1 MSGEPSASGPAPIVS
16 ALDAEAAGDAN
27 QPAQD
32 VPVTSSSTD
41 DGTTH
46 VPPVGPSSAGEVSG
60 VAPAV
65 TQANR
70 SQKQPQPP
78 AAVRSAPS
86 QALLDQANE
95 ELAFLL
101 THGKINQSEVMA
113 LQKVL
118 RENVTLKEK
127 VGKLKSL
134 LARSAKAQKEAKAEL
149 EGTRRRHEEAVG
161 EVRRLTARVDSLASR
176 PTHMDLLADFETN
189 VSRVRSLLSCSCQ
202 LTVLAYELR
211 CVLG

>member
-1 MSGEPSASGPAPIVS
+1 MVS
-16 ALDAEAAGDAN
+16 ALDAEAAGNTN

-32 VPVTSSSTD
+32 VPVTSSSAD
-41 DGTTH
+41 DGTAH
-46 VPPVGPSSAGEVSG
+46 VPSVGPSSAGEESG
-60 VAPAV
+60 AVPAV
-65 TQANR
+65 THASRPPTQT
-70 SQKQPQPP
+70 QPQPP
-78 AAVRSAPS
+78 AAVRTAPS

-127 VGKLKSL
+127 VNKLKSL

-189 VSRVRSLLSCSCQ
+189 VSRVRSLLVFAVASCQ
-202 LTVLAYELR
+202 FLHMNLYVYWGDVHHRYLT
-211 CVLG
+211 

>member
-1 MSGEPSASGPAPIVS
+1 MSGEPSASVPAPMVS
-16 ALDAEAAGDAN
+16 ALDAEAAGAN

-41 DGTTH
+41 DGTAH
-46 VPPVGPSSAGEVSG
+46 APPVASSSAGEESG
-60 VAPAV
+60 VIPAV

-70 SQKQPQPP
+70 PQTQSQPP
-78 AAVRSAPS
+78 ATVRTAPAAPS

-118 RENVTLKEK
+118 RENATLKEK

-149 EGTRRRHEEAVG
+149 VGTRRRHEEAVG

-189 VSRVRSLLSCSCQ
+189 VSRVRSLLVFAVAS
-202 LTVLAYELR
+202 
-211 CVLG
+211 

>member
-1 MSGEPSASGPAPIVS
+1 
-16 ALDAEAAGDAN
+16 
-27 QPAQD
+27 

-41 DGTTH
+41 DGTAH
-46 VPPVGPSSAGEVSG
+46 VPPVASSAGEESG
-60 VAPAV
+60 VAPAAM
-65 TQANR
+65 QANR
-70 SQKQPQPP
+70 PQTQPQTP
-78 AAVRSAPS
+78 ARTAPS

-134 LARSAKAQKEAKAEL
+134 LARSAKAQKEAKTEL
-149 EGTRRRHEEAVG
+149 EATRRRHEEAVG

-189 VSRVRSLLSCSCQ
+189 VSE
-202 LTVLAYELR
+202 VL
-211 CVLG
+211 

>member
-1 MSGEPSASGPAPIVS
+1 M
-16 ALDAEAAGDAN
+16 
-27 QPAQD
+27 
-32 VPVTSSSTD
+32 
-41 DGTTH
+41 
-46 VPPVGPSSAGEVSG
+46 PPVGPSSAGEESG
-60 VAPAV
+60 AV
-65 TQANR
+65 PVVTHASRPPTQT
-70 SQKQPQPP
+70 QPQQP
-78 AAVRSAPS
+78 AAVRTAPAAPS
-86 QALLDQANE
+86 HALLDQANE

-189 VSRVRSLLSCSCQ
+189 VSRVRSLLVFAVASC
-202 LTVLAYELR
+202 
-211 CVLG
+211 

>member
-1 MSGEPSASGPAPIVS
+1 MASAS
-16 ALDAEAAGDAN
+16 DAEAAGN
-27 QPAQD
+27 PSQAQD

-41 DGTTH
+41 DGTAH
-46 VPPVGPSSAGEVSG
+46 VPPAGSSSAGEESG
-60 VAPAV
+60 VAPAAM
-65 TQANR
+65 QANR
-70 SQKQPQPP
+70 PQTQPQTP
-78 AAVRSAPS
+78 ARTAPS

-134 LARSAKAQKEAKAEL
+134 LARSAKAQKEAKTEL
-149 EGTRRRHEEAVG
+149 EATRRRHEEAVG

-189 VSRVRSLLSCSCQ
+189 VSE
-202 LTVLAYELR
+202 VL
-211 CVLG
+211 